1 MWKAH
6 GSAFHTVCAA
16 GISVFSVSLA
26 AVSGFFRLG
35 LLGSGLLRGRLLRF
49 VQAWEGEIRNLVH
62 GCAPR

>member
-6 GSAFHTVCAA
+6 VSAFHTVCTA
-16 GISVFSVSLA
+16 GVSVFSVSLA

-62 GCAPR
+62 GRAPR